1 MTAEHT
7 LTFGELNAKIK
18 AKFDSLSNKI
28 KELSEKVLTSPIK
41 SDCSLTTTVVTD
53 EFSLTSNKTKEEFF
67 NIKTSVG
74 ELDFSKPLNS
84 FLDMIISGNI
94 EAGVDTIKTSG
105 EDLYNFLVNT
115 ANKDE
120 VIEGIKNGIMKMV
133 KSGVSL
139 NAIKTKISL
148 FGEEVGKIALTTE
161 EKAVIKTLI
170 DPIKEAIE
178 KNSKEEKLSLSEEIE
193 NREE

>member
-41 SDCSLTTTVVTD
+41 SDCSLTTTVTTD
-53 EFSLTSNKTKEEFF
+53 EFSLTSNKTKEEIF

-120 VIEGIKNGIMKMV
+120 VIEGIKNGIMKLV

-170 DPIKEAIE
+170 DPIKEAVE